1 MMTGALKPTRLDMAM
16 KTAKAYR
23 QALLRADPVACAEL
37 DELARR
43 AKQHWVAPQYIPAE
57 VAEEAI
63 TAVLVPAR
71 IAEICGLPVGTI
83 YSWISR
89 GLLTPVPREEGDD
102 GPAKY
107 LMRDVLAIEGR
118 RRVRRLDSA

>member
-1 MMTGALKPTRLDMAM
+1 MPEYQRTNLEWARDVAR
-16 KTAKAYR
+16 AYR
-23 QALLRADPVACAEL
+23 WELMKVDPEVCEKL
-37 DELARR
+37 DERARG
-43 AKQHWVAPQYIPAE
+43 AGQHWVAPQYIPAA

-63 TAVLVPAR
+63 TSKLTPAR
-71 IAEICGLPVGTI
+71 IAEISGVPVGTI

-89 GLLTPVPREEGDD
+89 GLLSPVPREDGDD

-107 LMRDVLAIEGR
+107 LMRDAVAIEAR

>member
-1 MMTGALKPTRLDMAM
+1 MTGDLKPTRLDMAM
-16 KTAKAYR
+16 KTARAYR
-23 QALLRADPVACAEL
+23 WALLRADPQACTEL
-37 DELARR
+37 DEQARA
-43 AKQHWVAPQYIPAE
+43 AKQHWIAPQYIPTA

-63 TAVLVPAR
+63 TATLVPAR
-71 IAEICGLPVGTI
+71 IAEVSGVPTGTI

-89 GLLTPVPREEGDD
+89 GLLTPAPREEGDD

-107 LMRDVLAIEGR
+107 LVRDVLAIEGR